1 MDTETKAVYPD
12 NSSSLIR
19 YYNQNDE
26 EQQRREEEKGK
37 INESDEEQ
45 RRENKKI
52 NENNE
57 EQGRSEDVGPV
68 IRFGKPHYSS
78 KKQKRVNQIQS
89 NDESSDAIE
98 IDVGDLKPR
107 RKKINT
113 KWSNEEIDAV
123 IRHLNKY
130 IKMKRNP
137 GKAVLQKQ
145 LLKKRTCAP

>member
-1 MDTETKAVYPD
+1 M
-12 NSSSLIR
+12 
-19 YYNQNDE
+19 
-26 EQQRREEEKGK
+26 
-37 INESDEEQ
+37 
-45 RRENKKI
+45 
-52 NENNE
+52 
-57 EQGRSEDVGPV
+57 
-68 IRFGKPHYSS
+68 
-78 KKQKRVNQIQS
+78 NQIQS